1 VSAKAFERILKTV
14 KDMLPK
20 NNELSSTTD
29 EAKHIVCHLRLE
41 VWKIHACCNDC
52 ILYHSVEYNNLDTYF
67 V

>member
-29 EAKHIVCHLRLE
+29 
-41 VWKIHACCNDC
+41 ACCNDC
-52 ILYHSVEYNNLDTYF
+52 ILHHSVEYNNLDAYF